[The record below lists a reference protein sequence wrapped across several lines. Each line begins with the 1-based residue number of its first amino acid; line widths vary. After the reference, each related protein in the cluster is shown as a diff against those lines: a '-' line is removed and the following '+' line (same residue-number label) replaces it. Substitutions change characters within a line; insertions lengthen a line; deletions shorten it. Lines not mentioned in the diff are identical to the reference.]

1 MYPGYPRSKRDPVTG
16 GTRVTA
22 KTAQIT
28 REILTPGRPNVG
40 KTANPWKRVPDTPGY
55 HGHVGHDGN
64 VVHYMKTHVSGLPQV
79 KT

>member
-1 MYPGYPRSKRDPVTG
+1 MVKTSKREPVTG
-16 GTRVTA
+16 GTLVTA
-22 KTAQIT
+22 KTARIT
-28 REILTPGRPNVG
+28 RKILTPGRPNVG

-55 HGHVGHDGN
+55 HGHDGN